1 MLLVSKTW
9 DVCDYLYLG
18 IWNLNVLPWNEC
30 RREAA
35 GDGTNQKDSKEI
47 MKWKEK
53 ESIGKVSEAFVF
65 MSGYFVLIE

>member
-1 MLLVSKTW
+1 MFA
-9 DVCDYLYLG
+9 DYLYLG

-53 ESIGKVSEAFVF
+53 ESIGKYQRHLSLCPGT
-65 MSGYFVLIE
+65 SCL